1 MFQLENIHG
10 IVYLKLHFQ
19 CLLQNFS
26 FSSFLCLSAVA
37 RAQKVQ
43 RRKETTKQTDGWM
56 GSWSTREE

>member
-43 RRKETTKQTDGWM
+43 RRKETTKQTDG
-56 GSWSTREE
+56 